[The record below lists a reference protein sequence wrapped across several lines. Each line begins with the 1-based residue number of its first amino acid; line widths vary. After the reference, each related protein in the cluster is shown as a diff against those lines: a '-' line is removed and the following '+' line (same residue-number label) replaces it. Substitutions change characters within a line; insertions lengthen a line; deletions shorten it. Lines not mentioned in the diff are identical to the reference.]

1 MALLGRTADPDLAL
15 SGLLRLAEA
24 VDDSDALLD
33 ALVDD
38 EGTAMRLLCVL
49 GASQA
54 LADHLVRH
62 PDHWRDL
69 TDPTMGS
76 TRPAAYAVRA
86 ALLTAVGADPLA
98 EMPVASLPEQ
108 PALDALRV
116 AYRRLLVRLAA
127 RDLAHDVGVDDV
139 AAELSD
145 LAAGTLEAGLAVARA
160 NVGEE
165 AASVRLSVIAMG
177 KCGGHELNYVS
188 DVDVIFVHEPVDGAG
203 EASAAKVAA
212 QLATQ
217 LMRAC
222 SDYTAEGTIWPVD
235 AALRPEGKAGPLVR
249 TMAGMRVY
257 YERWAKTWEFQALLK
272 ARPVAGDLALGREF
286 VELVSP
292 MVWGVAGRDGF
303 VSDVQA
309 MRRRVVETIPAKE
322 AERQLKL
329 GLGGLRDVEFAI
341 QLLQLVHGRGDVSVR
356 APATL
361 SALSALTRGGYVGR
375 SDGEEMHQ
383 AYAFLRTL
391 EHRIQLFQLR
401 RTHVVPTDEA
411 SLRRIARGM
420 GFLKDSSSALE
431 DRWQGWRREVRRLH
445 EKLFYRPLLSAVASM
460 PDEVGADAGGCRVA
474 PCGARLRRS
483 EGRAASP
490 RRADQR
496 RVPDRQHPE
505 GPDAGDVGLVLRLAR
520 SGRRLVRVPEAERVA
535 GVDAV
540 VPRHPPRRRAHRRA
554 TRLGAVHVALR
565 DCPHRARAAGGEDAR
580 RGPRTS

>member
-1 MALLGRTADPDLAL
+1 M
-15 SGLLRLAEA
+15 
-24 VDDSDALLD
+24 
-33 ALVDD
+33 
-38 EGTAMRLLCVL
+38 
-49 GASQA
+49 
-54 LADHLVRH
+54 
-62 PDHWRDL
+62 
-69 TDPTMGS
+69 
-76 TRPAAYAVRA
+76 
-86 ALLTAVGADPLA
+86 
-98 EMPVASLPEQ
+98 
-108 PALDALRV
+108 
-116 AYRRLLVRLAA
+116 
-127 RDLAHDVGVDDV
+127 
-139 AAELSD
+139 
-145 LAAGTLEAGLAVARA
+145 
-160 NVGEE
+160 GEE

-249 TMAGMRVY
+249 TMAGMRAY

-420 GFLKDSSSALE
+420 GFLKDSVLGARGPLAGLAPRGAPPAREALLPAAPVGGGE
-431 DRWQGWRREVRRLH
+431 HARRGR
-445 EKLFYRPLLSAVASM
+445 
-460 PDEVGADAGGCRVA
+460 ADAGGRRVA
-474 PCGARLRRS
+474 PRGARLRRP
-483 EGRAASP
+483 EGRACVTS
-490 RRADQR
+490 
-496 RVPDRQHPE
+496 
-505 GPDAGDVGLVLRLAR
+505 
-520 SGRRLVRVPEAERVA
+520 
-535 GVDAV
+535 
-540 VPRHPPRRRAHRRA
+540 
-554 TRLGAVHVALR
+554 TR
-565 DCPHRARAAGGEDAR
+565 
-580 RGPRTS
+580 